1 MTSNSLRILRGVS
14 LVLCFWLVVSK
25 SGLAEAASPPVNSP
39 HRLVITVDRAYSSTK
54 SFVSGDRYQI
64 YDRHGDYYGPSISYL
79 YRSLPWLEFGGRVN
93 YGGSNFLV
101 REQLFV
107 GGLLRGALPLG
118 QNRQF
123 ELGLTVSA
131 GMLSLLVP
139 DIYNVDN
146 RTPEGDH
153 YFLGV
158 SASVEPDVRWWF
170 TPSTALSFAG
180 QAAIGTVRDVVDA
193 KGLFLDDK
201 GRTVK
206 LGGSLGFVVVL

>member
-1 MTSNSLRILRGVS
+1 MTSNLLRISRSFS
-14 LVLCFWLVVSK
+14 LVLCFWLVGSK
-25 SGLAEAASPPVNSP
+25 SGLAEAASPAINAP

-123 ELGLTVSA
+123 ELGLAVSA

-139 DIYNVDN
+139 DIHSATDSE
-146 RTPEGDH
+146 PDGDH
-153 YFLGV
+153 RFLGGY
-158 SASVEPDVRWWF
+158 ASVEPDARCWF
-170 TPSTALSFAG
+170 TPSVALSLAG
-180 QAAIGTVRDVVDA
+180 QAAIGTVRDVGNA
-193 KGLFLDDK
+193 KGLFLDDS
-201 GRTVK
+201 GRSVK
-206 LGGSLGFVVVL
+206 LGGSLGFVVVM